1 MNIQYTI
8 EDITHTIQQAIIENC
23 EKQIDRVE
31 LDKPLQEYIANSI
44 EFVKII
50 VDIEDKYEITFA
62 NDELDIVNFKNVL
75 EWAEFVEKKL
85 S

>member
-1 MNIQYTI
+1 MKPVSYT
-8 EDITHTIQQAIIENC
+8 HLENC